1 MEGGELD
8 VFPWLRFFKTRNYVR
23 LMEVTEMKNELVN
36 QLVEEGK
43 VNWRGI

>member
-1 MEGGELD
+1 MDGGELD

-23 LMEVTEMKNELVN
+23 LIEVKETKDELVN

-43 VNWRGI
+43 VDWREI